1 MCQESGPGPGG
12 VISFRSP
19 RARGEAPHSHSC
31 LPQASPAPGIG
42 PVPQSPRRVRSPPR
56 RWNPATKPLRTSPPQ
71 MGLHTPPR
79 PGGQAGSLR
88 VWASVWSSRIQMQ
101 VQPPTSAASSP
112 ATTGQRTSQSKPA
125 GDRSQVSA
133 RKVTTTQVS
142 LSLQARRLQPLCPS
156 WSSEGAESLSHRR
169 SVPPLWLRLSK
180 AGILPV
186 NHWCPQCERPLGRQ
200 PMAVDDIG
208 SWWGAVRV
216 DLQAVA
222 LSHE

>member
-1 MCQESGPGPGG
+1 MICFHISNNSTGLLHSEHPVELIHLLPAPISGKKSQGTW
-12 VISFRSP
+12 RSSP
-19 RARGEAPHSHSC
+19 QSQ
-31 LPQASPAPGIG
+31 LPPTSLICPGIG
-42 PVPQSPRRVRSPPR
+42 PVPQSPRR
-56 RWNPATKPLRTSPPQ
+56 

-79 PGGQAGSLR
+79 PRGQAGSLR
-88 VWASVWSSRIQMQ
+88 VWASVMTSRIQMQ
-101 VQPPTSAASSP
+101 VQPATSAASSP

-133 RKVTTTQVS
+133 RKVTATQVS

-156 WSSEGAESLSHRR
+156 WSSEGAREPQHRHRR